1 MKRPDLNVPLPPS
14 GKSGAFRSMIGAV
27 RMNRLSL
34 RFADARVE
42 ASFAEEQA
50 RKSLRPVRIAFITMA
65 VLTALLALALHLMP
79 HLQGGLRAQRLALVG
94 VGFCAGFYA
103 ASYSQLFLRWQQ

>member
-14 GKSGAFRSMIGAV
+14 GKSGAFRSMIDAV

-42 ASFAEEQA
+42 GLFAEEQA
-50 RKSLRPVRIAFITMA
+50 RKSLRPVRVAFVTMA

-79 HLQGGLRAQRLALVG
+79 YLHGGSIAQRLSLVG
-94 VGFCAGFYA
+94 VSFCAMFYA
-103 ASYSQLFLRWQQ
+103 AS